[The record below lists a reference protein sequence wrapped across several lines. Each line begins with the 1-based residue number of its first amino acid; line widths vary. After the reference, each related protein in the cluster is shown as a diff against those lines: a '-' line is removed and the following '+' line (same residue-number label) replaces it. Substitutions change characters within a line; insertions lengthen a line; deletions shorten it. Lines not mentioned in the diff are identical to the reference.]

1 MTVAENQSR
10 GSSTFGRWM
19 GSMWLYTILRFA
31 LFFALWGLMVLVG
44 LHGLVG
50 AFVALLLSVPLSFVL
65 FAVPRAR
72 FAASVKDRL
81 NARRE
86 PRQQLDDKLEPG
98 ADDEQA

>member
-1 MTVAENQSR
+1 VTVAGDHPQ

-31 LFFALWGLMVLVG
+31 LFFALWGLMVLIG
-44 LHGLVG
+44 LRGLVA

-65 FAVPRAR
+65 LAVPRAR
-72 FAASVKDRL
+72 FAASVEDRL

-86 PRQQLDDKLEPG
+86 DRQQLDDKLEPG
-98 ADDEQA
+98 EDEQG